1 MMKKR
6 SILAESQNVLSEMI
20 CVTKGFF
27 SRFFSFV
34 SINHSCLLNYL
45 TLDDGEREEEEE
57 EAAAASEEAREASFC
72 HTYLISRDGSAQKAE
87 RKRDARL
94 RLEEK
99 RTEREEKRRNDM
111 FVFFCVR
118 LRNLSL
124 SLFVYS
130 RLI

>member
-45 TLDDGEREEEEE
+45 THDDGEREEEE
-57 EAAAASEEAREASFC
+57 AASEEAREASFC

-99 RTEREEKRRNDM
+99 RTERGEKRRNDM
-111 FVFFCVR
+111 FVFFVFGFAICLCR
-118 LRNLSL
+118 CLSIL
-124 SLFVYS
+124 GSFEPS
-130 RLI
+130 